1 MGLFDFFEGRV
12 VARELETL
20 HREQKPVRVE
30 IENRG
35 VRFKT
40 LITLRKDVV
49 AVARPLG
56 FKWELPAGTVLRV
69 RVPGARREVRLRI
82 ANPDF
87 RLPNGR
93 SFFVCPMPKEFAAKS
108 PRESERYSTMRFK
121 NLDLMVPAMGS
132 QFRILDL
139 SLNGCRID
147 MGQQNLEAIWNLGEG
162 VGPAEVR
169 VGGDIR
175 IPLAGIVPR
184 VVKEGTLGLE
194 FQIESG
200 SKTVD
205 YLAKLVKWLDKQ
217 EDRLSRVVTAGE
229 TSQA

>member
-1 MGLFDFFEGRV
+1 MGLFDFFEARV
-12 VARELETL
+12 VARELEAL
-20 HREQKPVRVE
+20 HRSQNLVRVE
-30 IENRG
+30 IESRG

-69 RVPGARREVRLRI
+69 RVPGARREVRLHV

-93 SFFVCPMPKEFAAKS
+93 SFFVCPMPKEFASKS
-108 PRESERYSTMRFK
+108 PRGTERYSTMRFK
-121 NLDLMVPAMGS
+121 NLDLVLPALGT
-132 QFRILDL
+132 QFRVLDM

-147 MGQQNLEAIWNLGEG
+147 MGRQNLEAIWNMGEV
-162 VGPAEVR
+162 VGPAEIR
-169 VGGDIR
+169 VGQDIR

-184 VVKEGTLGLE
+184 IAKDGTLGLE
-194 FQIESG
+194 FQTENG
-200 SKTVD
+200 SKTVE
-205 YLAKLVKWLDKQ
+205 YLTKLVKWLDKQ
-217 EDRLSRVVTAGE
+217 EDRLTRVVGTAE
-229 TSQA
+229 TKQD